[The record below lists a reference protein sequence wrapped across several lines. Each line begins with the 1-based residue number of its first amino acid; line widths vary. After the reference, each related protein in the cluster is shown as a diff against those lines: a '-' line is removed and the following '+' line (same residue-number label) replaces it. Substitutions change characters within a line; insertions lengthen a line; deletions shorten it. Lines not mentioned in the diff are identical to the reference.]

1 MSSLPPY
8 NPDRSQRSLWLLNA
22 ATSVP
27 ERRLLMQSVGSS
39 EIVGMTDGAALLE
52 RARAAAGEITVVAPE
67 AMLQA
72 LVLELVGGRAGMAR
86 LRFLPGALSQVQL
99 LRDRAVIR
107 HLNLG
112 RAL

>member
-1 MSSLPPY
+1 
-8 NPDRSQRSLWLLNA
+8 
-22 ATSVP
+22 
-27 ERRLLMQSVGSS
+27 MQSVGSS
-39 EIVGMTDGAALLE
+39 EFVAMTDAAALLE

-72 LVLELVGGRAGMAR
+72 LVLELVGGRAGMAT

-107 HLNLG
+107 HLNRG